1 MNSVTSPVSA
11 SMSDAYGNYQQ
22 QLVAQA
28 NIGTAASPIDSV
40 SELAG
45 SSAAM
50 SEAEVQMQAAT
61 MVYKE
66 GMDHVGMIV
75 DLLI

>member
-1 MNSVTSPVSA
+1 MDSVGNTLSS
-11 SMSDAYGNYQQ
+11 SLNGAYGNYQQ

-28 NIGTAASPIDSV
+28 NLGTAASPIDSM

-50 SEAEVQMQAAT
+50 SEAEVQMQAAVQ
-61 MVYKE
+61 VYEEGKE
-66 GMDHVGMIV
+66 HVGMIV